1 LPNFRHKTMKK
12 NNMIKSTKKKET
24 MKNEIMLN
32 HYDNQSHGYV
42 KISEYDLKGIG
53 IDIEKIGS
61 QYSFYNEW
69 NGVYYFEEDCDANK
83 LIKELNN
90 KGYSV
95 KFKYN
100 HVGIN
105 FLNSPDIKRIN
116 V

>member
-1 LPNFRHKTMKK
+1 MFKT
-12 NNMIKSTKKKET
+12 NQPKET

-116 V
+116 IA